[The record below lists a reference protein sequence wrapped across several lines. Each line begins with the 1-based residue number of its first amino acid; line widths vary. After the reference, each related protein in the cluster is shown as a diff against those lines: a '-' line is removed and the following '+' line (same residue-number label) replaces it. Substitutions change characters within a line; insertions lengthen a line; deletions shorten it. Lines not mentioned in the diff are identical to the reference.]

1 MLFFVARRLFTA
13 FITIL
18 VVVILAGVLIHV
30 VPGDPI
36 TAMMAQSGSADAE
49 DIARLTAQYGLD
61 QPIWKQALLYVGNA
75 LQGDLGNTIRGGE
88 PVAELLL
95 DRLPNTIALA
105 VAGLGTALALGIPMG
120 FIAAVNRGRAADFA
134 VMLIAILG
142 VSIPGFWMGLTFI
155 QVFSLH
161 LGWFPV
167 AGTSARNIVLP
178 ALTLGVVH
186 SALVA
191 RMTRSAL
198 VDILNEDY
206 IRTARARGLRERQV
220 LLVHAMR
227 PAMISVVTV
236 VGLVFAHLL
245 GGQVITEN
253 VFSWNG
259 IGRLAIQ
266 AMLQRDYPLV
276 QGFIVIFATS
286 IVLVTTMLDLLYGLL
301 DPRVRRR

>member
-1 MLFFVARRLFTA
+1 MLFFVARRLLTA
-13 FITIL
+13 FVTIL

-36 TAMMAQSGSADAE
+36 TAMLAQSGSADAD

-61 QPIWKQALLYVGNA
+61 QPVWKQALFYVGNA
-75 LQGDLGNTIRGGE
+75 LRGDLGTTIRGGE

-105 VAGLGTALALGIPMG
+105 VAGLGTALVLGIPMG

-206 IRTARARGLRERQV
+206 IRTARARGLREHQV

-286 IVLVTTMLDLLYGLL
+286 IVLVTTSLDLLYGLL
-301 DPRVRRR
+301 VPRVRRR

>member
-1 MLFFVARRLFTA
+1 MLFFDARRLFTA

-105 VAGLGTALALGIPMG
+105 VAGLGTALVLGIPMG

>member
-198 VDILNEDY
+198 VDILSEDY